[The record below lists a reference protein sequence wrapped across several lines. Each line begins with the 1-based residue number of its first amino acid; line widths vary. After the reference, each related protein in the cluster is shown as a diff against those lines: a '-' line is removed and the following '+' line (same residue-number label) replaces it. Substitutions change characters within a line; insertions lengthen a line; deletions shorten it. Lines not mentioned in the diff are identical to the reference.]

1 MKFRSVRFYI
11 ILVFVTTFITLLL
24 QWIFIPKL
32 YEATTI
38 FFPSSTHYAEH
49 LLETGLRFGDEKELG
64 EYMELLESNDVLG
77 RLSRRAG
84 LSQSDDIGGTRFV
97 SLIRGRIEVSRS
109 PNRSLHL
116 SVKDPDPIRA
126 ARLANLLVEEAD
138 LHLSELIKS
147 SVERDQKA
155 AYQIFEIKQRE
166 VSLLRDSLMVL
177 EQLGEGRLGVE
188 QPETPRFRACQRL
201 YEEEIA
207 NMVNLKRQVERL
219 SNTLRKQ
226 VPQAYVVSKAMP
238 PSKEVDWKRVSIA
251 LFMGFF
257 AALLQVAFDNRRR
270 FFA

>member
-1 MKFRSVRFYI
+1 MNFRPFRYYSF
-11 ILVFVTTFITLLL
+11 LVFVTVLVTLLL

-64 EYMELLESNDVLG
+64 EYMELMESNDVLG

-84 LSQSDDIGGTRFV
+84 LSQSDDINGARFV
-97 SLIRGRIEVSRS
+97 SLLRGRIEVSRS

-116 SVKDPDPIRA
+116 SVKDPDPVRA
-126 ARLANLLVEEAD
+126 ARLANLLVQEAD

-155 AYQIFEIKQRE
+155 ASQIFENKQRE
-166 VSLLRDSLMVL
+166 VNVLRDSLMVL
-177 EQLGEGRLGVE
+177 ERLGEGRLGVE
-188 QPETPRFRACQRL
+188 LPETPRFRACQRV

-238 PSKEVDWKRVSIA
+238 PSKGVDWKRVSIA
-251 LFMGFF
+251 LFVGFF
-257 AALLQVAFDNRRR
+257 AVLLQVAFDNRTR